1 MCAFCNSGQF
11 AKTPPGGLRERR
23 ICPINKLQVVFIAET
38 YFTNRGQLGYHGV
51 ILLKPS
57 DAMVNNVSCIGL
69 SHVRCEETA
78 CNSDDVLTTGP
89 LGMNFRDILKRKNAK
104 KKRKRNISGSKMC
117 FRTPAEIYETCMNNN
132 TKQTFC
138 NSGRF
143 ANTPPGGSRE
153 RSVYPSSKL
162 RLTVL
167 AVFFRPILLTDIS

>member
-1 MCAFCNSGQF
+1 MCAFCNSRQF

-38 YFTNRGQLGYHGV
+38 YFTNRGHLGYHGV

-57 DAMVNNVSCIGL
+57 DAMVNNISCIGL

-104 KKRKRNISGSKMC
+104 KKKKKKKET
-117 FRTPAEIYETCMNNN
+117 FRVAKCVLEHQLKYMRHVWIITPNRLFATVGVSPTRHQE
-132 TKQTFC
+132 
-138 NSGRF
+138 GREKG
-143 ANTPPGGSRE
+143 ASTPVVNYGWL
-153 RSVYPSSKL
+153 YWL
-162 RLTVL
+162 YFLDL
-167 AVFFRPILLTDIS
+167 FY